1 MKSYPGMT
9 RSSKKHTRFLPA
21 DIKVTEASSRQGA
34 LMAKPQLQDSTT
46 GSSPTRVLAEYIAG
60 LSYKQIPQEV
70 ISHIKF
76 SLIDSLGCA
85 LFGSTLPWGKI
96 ISSFAKELGKGR
108 GALIW
113 GDGAEVPSTSAP
125 LANGTL
131 IHSFEMDDLHR
142 VGVIHPGSEAI
153 PAADALVRHAGGADG
168 KRFLA
173 AVVAGYEIGCRVG
186 MTGGAAQLRRGF
198 HPSATSGTFAAGAA
212 AAKMLGLSPL
222 KTIHALGIAGTQA
235 AGLMAAQHASMVK
248 RMHPGRSAQSGVY
261 GALLAVKGFTGI
273 EDILEAPYG
282 GFCSTF
288 VDNPDLSRL
297 THGLGERFETLN
309 VGFKPY
315 PCCGSNH
322 TSIDALK
329 KILREHPDVSA
340 EKVEKVRIR
349 TTRATKLHVGWPYEP
364 KSMTTAQMNLPFCVA
379 VLLHDK
385 DFFVDQVTEKSIRR
399 PDVLNTTKK
408 IEVVEESEFD
418 ALGDEGRHGVDLEV
432 QLRDGKSYS
441 KRVLHAKGSD
451 KDPMSRDEVLQKF
464 RLLASRVLSRP
475 RVEKLEDTLLN
486 LEKLGDA
493 RQIAKLL
500 MPAQKLRPSRL

>member
-1 MKSYPGMT
+1 MVK
-9 RSSKKHTRFLPA
+9 A
-21 DIKVTEASSRQGA
+21 
-34 LMAKPQLQDSTT
+34 QLQETAAENA
-46 GSSPTRVLAEYIAG
+46 PTRALAEYIAG
-60 LSYKQIPQEV
+60 FSYRDIPSEV
-70 ISHIKF
+70 VSHIKF
-76 SLIDSLGCA
+76 CLIDSLGCA

-96 ISSFAKELGKGR
+96 ITSFTKELGKGK

-153 PAADALVRHAGGADG
+153 PAADALVRHVGGVDG

-173 AVVAGYEIGCRVG
+173 AVAVGYEVGCRVG

-212 AAKMLGLSPL
+212 AAKMLRLNPE
-222 KTIHALGIAGTQA
+222 KTVHALGIAGTQA
-235 AGLMAAQHASMVK
+235 AGLMAAQHSSMVK
-248 RMHPGRSAQSGVY
+248 RMHPGRSAQAGVY

-273 EDILEAPYG
+273 EDVLEAPYG

-288 VDNPDLSRL
+288 IDKPNLSHL
-297 THGLGERFETLN
+297 TDRLGERFETLN

-329 KILREHPDVSA
+329 KILREHPEVNA
-340 EKVEKVRIR
+340 KNVEKIRIR
-349 TTRATKLHVGWPYEP
+349 TTLATKLHVGWPYEP
-364 KSMTTAQMNLPFCVA
+364 KSMTTAQMNLLFCVA
-379 VLLHDK
+379 VLLHDR

-399 PDVLNTTKK
+399 PDVLATTKK
-408 IEVVEESEFD
+408 IEVIEDSQFD
-418 ALGDEGRHGVDLEV
+418 ALGDEGRHGVEMEV
-432 QLRDGKSYS
+432 QLRGGKSYGE
-441 KRVLHAKGSD
+441 KVLHAKGSD
-451 KDPMSRDEVLQKF
+451 KHPVTRDEVLQKF
-464 RLLASRVLSRP
+464 HLLASRVLSRS

-486 LEKLGDA
+486 LEKLDDA
-493 RQIAKLL
+493 KQIGKLL
-500 MPAQKLRPSRL
+500 TA